1 MNQRQITCLSEAET
15 EAFAH
20 ELADAARAGDIYL
33 LDGDLGAGK
42 TAFSRAFI
50 RRLTNDTALN
60 VPSPTFTLVQV
71 YETSKAP
78 VHHFD
83 LYRLKEADEIFEIGW
98 EDALAGGI
106 VLVEWPDRL
115 AEYRPKRAIELHL
128 QHIQG
133 HPDQRTITVTDNRTA

>member
-1 MNQRQITCLSEAET
+1 MKSRQILCLTEAET
-15 EAFAH
+15 EAFARS
-20 ELADAARAGDIYL
+20 LADSAEAGTIYL

-50 RRLTNDTALN
+50 RHLTGDMSLN

-71 YETSKAP
+71 YETPKAP
-78 VHHFD
+78 IHHFD

-106 VLVEWPDRL
+106 ALVEWPDKL
-115 AEYRPKRAIELHL
+115 EQYRPKRAIELHL
-128 QHIQG
+128 SHVQG
-133 HPDQRTITVTDNRTA
+133 HPEQRSITVTDNRKI